1 MRWAVRCGVDSA
13 LCGMQRYERKRKKVG
28 GALAGP
34 QVARLALEVQHDDPR
49 IYQQQHVVL
58 RVVLEWRAGDE
69 RARGDGA
76 AEPVRTRHDNPS
88 AGYFRAMVRVKNVGG
103 GTPESRRRDELEDDV
118 VGGRKSGG
126 QATTADR

>member
-1 MRWAVRCGVDSA
+1 MRRAVRCGVDSA

-49 IYQQQHVVL
+49 IYQQRRRTAEELRRRSRRRVQQHVVL

-103 GTPESRRRDELEDDV
+103 GTP
-118 VGGRKSGG
+118 
-126 QATTADR
+126 

>member
-49 IYQQQHVVL
+49 IYQQRRRTAEELRRRSRRRVQQHVVL

-103 GTPESRRRDELEDDV
+103 GTP
-118 VGGRKSGG
+118 
-126 QATTADR
+126 